1 MDALGFFTVFWQL
14 FNLSFIV
21 LIVFLIV
28 SFFRSNR
35 KRAEQLERI
44 EDKIDYLI
52 TQFRWENTSQ
62 LVYILRFLYAMKT
75 VTI

>member
-28 SFFRSNR
+28 SFFRSKR

-52 TQFRWENTSQ
+52 TQ
-62 LVYILRFLYAMKT
+62 LDGKT
-75 VTI
+75 PLN

>member
-1 MDALGFFTVFWQL
+1 MDVLGFFTVFWQL

-21 LIVFLIV
+21 LIVLLIV
-28 SFFRSNR
+28 SFFRSTR

-52 TQFRWENTSQ
+52 TQ
-62 LVYILRFLYAMKT
+62 LDGKT
-75 VTI
+75 PLNF

>member
-1 MDALGFFTVFWQL
+1 MDVLGFFTVFWQL

-52 TQFRWENTSQ
+52 TQ
-62 LVYILRFLYAMKT
+62 LDGKT
-75 VTI
+75 PLN

>member
-1 MDALGFFTVFWQL
+1 MLRCKYNTKKWLLEGFFYGC
-14 FNLSFIV
+14 IV

-52 TQFRWENTSQ
+52 TQ
-62 LVYILRFLYAMKT
+62 LDGKT
-75 VTI
+75 PLN